1 MHITANK
8 RIFVITDS
16 TISHSRLRCTHA
28 RIVRMMNSLAGF
40 WKTSGIKMN
49 ISLGVGLS
57 LEISSTCAGIVVIWD
72 PHKELLNCTCSQNW
86 YSISC
91 CKAIIKTA
99 KQTTIIL
106 PMPMIWCF
114 ELGTIVNKTDSWWVL
129 NELLLLPNHIDELPH
144 IYCWKTWSNHFVQLH
159 LLL

>member
-1 MHITANK
+1 MNANGIGRVRYSIVHSIAHSIAHFNAYVIMHITANK

-57 LEISSTCAGIVVIWD
+57 LEISSTCAGIVVIW
-72 PHKELLNCTCSQNW
+72 
-86 YSISC
+86 
-91 CKAIIKTA
+91 
-99 KQTTIIL
+99 
-106 PMPMIWCF
+106 
-114 ELGTIVNKTDSWWVL
+114 
-129 NELLLLPNHIDELPH
+129 
-144 IYCWKTWSNHFVQLH
+144 
-159 LLL
+159 